1 MDKISLKKLNR
12 IGDHLLSNY
21 VPNNFPGCSILVSH
35 NLNEVYYFQTGLV
48 NIKRKRKLERDSIF
62 RIYSMTK
69 PITSLG
75 IMILLEKGKISIS
88 DEVEKYIPEWKDMS
102 VYQSG
107 NFDNLIT
114 ETPKDKM
121 TIKHLLM
128 HMSGLT
134 YDFEETSF
142 VQKIYLK
149 EGIKIARSKE
159 KFTSDEYINKLS
171 EIPLAFSPG
180 DYFNYSISTDILGF
194 IIERITNQNLD
205 IFFKKNIFEPL
216 KMNNTF
222 FQIPESKVKRLS
234 NCYIYDSQANR
245 YIVEDDFEKSS
256 YINKP
261 SSFSGGGGL
270 LSTIDDYMK
279 FCNFL
284 QNNNHDKE
292 LDIVG
297 SRTLEFMMSN
307 HLEEQVD
314 LSDIAKGKW
323 GTRLGKGIGFGL
335 GGSVV
340 IDPIKNMSLR
350 SEGEF
355 SWGGAASTLFWV
367 DRKEKISVIFMTQML
382 GNPYSDKLRSE
393 IRNLVY
399 QALI

>member
-35 NLNEVYYFQTGLV
+35 NLKEVYYFQTGLV
-48 NIKRKRKLERDSIF
+48 DIKRKRKLERDSIF

-194 IIERITNQNLD
+194 IIERITNQTLD
-205 IFFKKNIFEPL
+205 IFFKK
-216 KMNNTF
+216 
-222 FQIPESKVKRLS
+222 
-234 NCYIYDSQANR
+234 
-245 YIVEDDFEKSS
+245 
-256 YINKP
+256 
-261 SSFSGGGGL
+261 L
-270 LSTIDDYMK
+270 LT
-279 FCNFL
+279 
-284 QNNNHDKE
+284 
-292 LDIVG
+292 
-297 SRTLEFMMSN
+297 
-307 HLEEQVD
+307 
-314 LSDIAKGKW
+314 
-323 GTRLGKGIGFGL
+323 
-335 GGSVV
+335 
-340 IDPIKNMSLR
+340 P
-350 SEGEF
+350 
-355 SWGGAASTLFWV
+355 
-367 DRKEKISVIFMTQML
+367 
-382 GNPYSDKLRSE
+382 
-393 IRNLVY
+393 
-399 QALI
+399 